1 MSENKEVIING
12 IRYLPVQESSPIKIV
27 ILQRG
32 WVMIGRFNR
41 VGSDCTLTNAYVI
54 RRWGT
59 SKGLGELAEEGE
71 KRETIL
77 DKAGIV
83 KFDYLTV
90 VATIDCD
97 ESKWSKIT

>member
-12 IRYLPVQESSPIKIV
+12 VKYLPINEDSNIKIV

-32 WVMIGRFNR
+32 WIMIGKFHRD
-41 VGSDCTLTNAYVI
+41 GADCTLTNAYVI

-59 SKGLGELAEEGE
+59 SNGLGELAENGPLSD
-71 KRETIL
+71 TIL
-77 DKAGIV
+77 DKAGTV

-90 VATIDCD
+90 VATIDCI
-97 ESKWSKIT
+97 ESKWSKKI

>member
-12 IRYLPVQESSPIKIV
+12 IRYLPVQEESSIKIV

-32 WVMIGRFNR
+32 WVMIGRFSKE
-41 VGSDCTLTNAYVI
+41 GYDCTLTNAYVI

-59 SKGLGELAEEGE
+59 SRGLGELAEEGE
-71 KRETIL
+71 KSETVL
-77 DKAGIV
+77 DKAGTV

-97 ESKWSKIT
+97 EKKWSKII